1 MSIYRYRGTN
11 LPASLPSCAAKGER
25 NCLKYPAILVT
36 KFQSRSIFHWG
47 QGLLA
52 GDQDPPLQARRNSH
66 MPGNA
71 PHSPPLPLCICTSLP
86 ADKPAHKNS
95 FCILQCIVINLF
107 WSSFQ
112 VSKTFQVIKVSDKVG

>member
-71 PHSPPLPLCICTSLP
+71 PHSPLSLFASAPVSQQTSQP
-86 ADKPAHKNS
+86 TKT
-95 FCILQCIVINLF
+95 
-107 WSSFQ
+107 
-112 VSKTFQVIKVSDKVG
+112 VSVYFSA